1 MSIKR
6 LPFLLLTTFLL
17 LYQMKTKGDIGLDNC
32 KSVSGGVD
40 FGLAGGNLGLGGGCL
55 GPGCSYSGSD
65 RVGETSVEEW

>member
-1 MSIKR
+1 
-6 LPFLLLTTFLL
+6 
-17 LYQMKTKGDIGLDNC
+17 MKTKGDIGLDNC
-32 KSVSGGVD
+32 RSVSGGVD